1 MVVMCIYI
9 YTHQF
14 CSFHIYIYIWNQ
26 RIHLSMHLHVQ
37 HQETQMNLSFV
48 HDKYSIHSRWQ
59 YYCETKSCIT
69 ETKGKG
75 SVLKPH
81 QQN

>member
-1 MVVMCIYI
+1 
-9 YTHQF
+9 
-14 CSFHIYIYIWNQ
+14 
-26 RIHLSMHLHVQ
+26 MHLHVQ